1 MITTTT
7 AKETIE
13 NEYREFIIENQHP
26 CIMANTVFSLNNY
39 SLKVYDDINS
49 REIIEPILADID
61 NYIKN
66 YDFNSKQFES
76 LIFSFPQSNFN
87 SELDFEKSLWA
98 FLQRLHNHDN
108 KEWDSNVSKDPNDP
122 DFSFSVKGKAFY
134 IIGMFPESSRIARQ
148 SPYCTVVFNLHW
160 QFEKLREMGKYTMV
174 RDRIRMRDKE
184 LQGFINPVLKD
195 FGTDSETKQ
204 YSGREVESNWK
215 CPFHNNKN

>member
-13 NEYREFIIENQHP
+13 SEYREFIIENQHP

-49 REIIEPILADID
+49 TEIIEPILADID

-108 KEWDSNVSKDPNDP
+108 KDWDSNVSKDPNDP